1 MITAPPD
8 RDFDANQARV
18 QQSFSSD
25 LGSSSSVASTESW
38 DQLSNLSSGLR
49 AILAE
54 YLSERHIE
62 HVLKACAFAELAHL
76 GVERKSGEPYIIH
89 PIAVAEILGRM
100 RLDTESLIAALLHD
114 VIEDTDVSKDEIIQ
128 RFGQTVA
135 DLVDGLTK
143 LTVSNNKNDNK
154 AATLRKILIAT
165 LNDPRV
171 IVIKLADRLHNMST
185 LFALKPNRR
194 QEIASET
201 LNIFIPIA
209 RLVGVNEIADQ
220 LELYCYQNLEPE
232 LFTRLH
238 HELERSYSERMHARE
253 YWAYEIE
260 KFISSQ
266 KLLGK
271 PTSINN
277 EIMLYQRFLNEHAD
291 LHTLL
296 HTHAYEIEL
305 ETIAECDQLAKVVR
319 DHFIWSQLTDHIRN
333 PLPGGNQAL
342 LLSISDERGR
352 LDITLR
358 TRLMRETAQLGV
370 VLGETALQSSRSAIQ
385 ASLRNLSEL
394 IDKDC
399 ATNTFDALLD
409 YLHREKISVY
419 TKDGD
424 LHELPQG
431 ATVVDFAYA
440 ASLYLGNHAVAAMVD
455 GVACPLATP
464 LISGQKVEIVTD
476 DLATPNPDWL
486 GFVNTGKARRAIQ
499 HVLKASDPADRLAL
513 GQQALNRALQLY
525 QLNLRDLSEQD
536 WYDVLAW
543 QKLKTRDQLFE
554 KIAVGALLPQL
565 VATRLQSQLSNLKPT
580 LDSTLPSQVLNQ
592 SHNLIAGT
600 DGLDVRYAPC
610 CVPIL
615 GDPIEG
621 HLTRRGLVVH
631 RSRCRNLVH
640 ELNRHPE
647 NVVHLLWQDS
657 EDSDPRFPAHLKL
670 DRALTDDESTELIY
684 LIRRSQGGVERL
696 ESHEDSTNLSVLV
709 RDRNHLARLIQEM
722 RILLDFP
729 SVVRFGL

>member
-8 RDFDANQARV
+8 RDFDSNQARV
-18 QQSFSSD
+18 QHSF
-25 LGSSSSVASTESW
+25 SSSSVTPPTNW
-38 DQLSNLSSGLR
+38 DQLSSLISGLR

-54 YLSERHIE
+54 YLSEKQIE
-62 HVLKACAFAELAHL
+62 QVLKACEFAELAHL
-76 GVERKSGEPYIIH
+76 GVVRKSGEPYIIH

-100 RLDTESLIAALLHD
+100 RLDTESLVAALLHD

-128 RFGQTVA
+128 KFGQIVA

-194 QEIASET
+194 QEIAAET
-201 LNIFIPIA
+201 LNIFVPIA
-209 RLVGVNEIADQ
+209 RLVGVNDIADR
-220 LELYCYQNLEPE
+220 LELYCYENLEPE
-232 LFTRLH
+232 LFTRFER
-238 HELERSYSERMHARE
+238 ELKQSELDRTQARE
-253 YWAYEIE
+253 YWAGEIE
-260 KFISSQ
+260 KFIFSQ
-266 KLLGK
+266 KLIGK

-277 EIMLYQRFLNEHAD
+277 EMMLYQRFLNEHAD

-305 ETIAECDQLAKVVR
+305 ETIAECDQLANVVR

-370 VLGETALQSSRSAIQ
+370 VLGDTALQSSRSAIQ

-431 ATVVDFAYA
+431 ATAVDFAYA
-440 ASLYLGNHAVAAMVD
+440 ASLYLGNHAVAALVD
-455 GVACPLATP
+455 DVACPLATP

-476 DLATPNPDWL
+476 ALATPNPDWL
-486 GFVNTGKARRAIQ
+486 GFVNTSKARRSIQ
-499 HVLKASDPADRLAL
+499 QVLKASDPADRLAL

-525 QLNLRDLSEQD
+525 QLDLRDLSQQD
-536 WYDVLAW
+536 WHDVLAW
-543 QKLKTRDQLFE
+543 QKLKTKDQLFE
-554 KIAVGALLPQL
+554 QIAVGALLPQL

-580 LDSTLPSQVLNQ
+580 LDSTLPSQVVNQ

-631 RSRCRNLVH
+631 RSRCRNLLH

-647 NVVHLLWQDS
+647 NVVHLLWQDF

-709 RDRNHLARLIQEM
+709 RDRDHLARLIQEM

>member
-8 RDFDANQARV
+8 RDLEPDQDCV
-18 QQSFSSD
+18 QPVC
-25 LGSSSSVASTESW
+25 SSSSAPSTEDRSSL
-38 DQLSNLSSGLR
+38 LSLSEVLR
-49 AILAE
+49 VTIEE
-54 YLSERHIE
+54 YLLEDQ
-62 HVLKACAFAELAHL
+62 VTQVMAACAFAELAHL
-76 GVERKSGEPYIIH
+76 GVVRKSGEPYIIH

-100 RLDTESLIAALLHD
+100 RLDTESLVAALLHD
-114 VIEDTDVSKDEIIQ
+114 VIEDTDISKEEIIQ
-128 RFGQTVA
+128 CFGQTVA

-185 LFALKPNRR
+185 LSALKPNRR

-201 LNIFIPIA
+201 LNIFVPIG
-209 RLVGVNEIADQ
+209 RLVGVNDIADQ

-232 LFTRLH
+232 LFTRLNR
-238 HELERSYSERMHARE
+238 ELEGYHQERVEARQH
-253 YWAYEIE
+253 WAAAIE
-260 KFISSQ
+260 HFIVSNGLHGRP
-266 KLLGK
+266 K
-271 PTSINN
+271 TINN
-277 EIMLYQRFLNEHAD
+277 DIVLYQRFLNEHTD

-296 HTHAYEIEL
+296 RTHAYEIEL
-305 ETIAECDQLAKVVR
+305 ESIAECDQLASVVR

-385 ASLRNLSEL
+385 ASLRNLGEL

-431 ATVVDFAYA
+431 ATAVDFAYA
-440 ASLYLGNHAVAAMVD
+440 ASLYLGNHAVAAKID

-464 LISGQKVEIVTD
+464 LISGQKVEIITD

-499 HVLKASDPADRLAL
+499 QVLKASNPTDRLTL
-513 GQQALNRALQLY
+513 GQQALNRALQFY
-525 QLNLRDLSEQD
+525 QLDICDLSEQD

-543 QKLKTRDQLFE
+543 QKLKTKAQLFE

-565 VATRLQSQLSNLKPT
+565 VATRLLSQLSHLK
-580 LDSTLPSQVLNQ
+580 LSTDAKFQLQALNQ
-592 SHNLIAGT
+592 SNHLIAGT

-610 CVPIL
+610 CMPIL

-631 RSRCRNLVH
+631 RNRCPNLIH
-640 ELNRHPE
+640 ERNRHPE
-647 NVVHLLWQDS
+647 NIVHLHWQDS
-657 EDSDPRFPAHLKL
+657 KHADPRFPARLKL

-684 LIRRSQGGVERL
+684 QIRRSQGGVERL
-696 ESHEDSTNLSVLV
+696 ESHEDSTSLSVLV
-709 RDRNHLARLIQEM
+709 RDRDHLARLIQEM

-729 SVVRFGL
+729 SVTRLGL

>member
-8 RDFDANQARV
+8 HDLELNQARV
-18 QQSFSSD
+18 QPIF
-25 LGSSSSVASTESW
+25 SSSSATSVTDRSS
-38 DQLSNLSSGLR
+38 LSSLSEVLR
-49 AILAE
+49 ATLEE
-54 YLSERHIE
+54 YLLDAQIAQ
-62 HVLKACAFAELAHL
+62 VMAACAFAELAHL
-76 GVERKSGEPYIIH
+76 GVVRKSGEPYIIH

-100 RLDTESLIAALLHD
+100 RLDTESLVAALLHD
-114 VIEDTDVSKDEIIQ
+114 VIEDTDVSKEEIIQ

-135 DLVDGLTK
+135 DIVDGLTK

-185 LFALKPNRR
+185 LSALKPNRR

-201 LNIFIPIA
+201 LNIFVPIA
-209 RLVGVNEIADQ
+209 RLVGVNDMADQ

-232 LFTRLH
+232 LFSRLH
-238 HELERSYSERMHARE
+238 LELENHHAERVQAQQ
-253 YWAYEIE
+253 YWANAIE
-260 KFISSQ
+260 HFIVTNDLHGRP
-266 KLLGK
+266 KV
-271 PTSINN
+271 INN
-277 EIMLYQRFLNEHAD
+277 DIVLYQRFLNEHTD

-305 ETIAECDQLAKVVR
+305 ESIAECDQLAHVVR

-385 ASLRNLSEL
+385 ASLRNLGEL

-431 ATVVDFAYA
+431 ATAVDFAYA
-440 ASLYLGNHAVAAMVD
+440 ASLYLGNHAVAAKVD

-464 LISGQKVEIVTD
+464 LVSGQKVEIITD

-499 HVLKASDPADRLAL
+499 QVLKTSNPTDRLIL
-513 GQQALNRALQLY
+513 GQQALNRALQFY
-525 QLNLRDLSEQD
+525 QLDIRDLSDQD
-536 WYDVLAW
+536 WHDVLAW
-543 QKLKTRDQLFE
+543 QKLKTKDQLFE

-565 VATRLQSQLSNLKPT
+565 VATRLLSQLSKFKPASDLT
-580 LDSTLPSQVLNQ
+580 SPFQVLNQ
-592 SHNLIAGT
+592 SNNLIAGT

-631 RSRCRNLVH
+631 RGRCRNLVH

-647 NVVHLLWQDS
+647 NVVHLHWQDS
-657 EDSDPRFPAHLKL
+657 TDTDPRFPAHLKI

-684 LIRRSQGGVERL
+684 LIRRFQGGVERL
-696 ESHEDSTNLSVLV
+696 ESHDDSSNLSVLV

-729 SVVRFGL
+729 SVTRFGI

>member
-1 MITAPPD
+1 MVTASPD
-8 RDFDANQARV
+8 RDFELNQARV
-18 QQSFSSD
+18 QHNFST
-25 LGSSSSVASTESW
+25 SSVITTENC
-38 DQLSNLSSGLR
+38 DRLSNLSHGLR
-49 AILAE
+49 VILAE
-54 YLSERHIE
+54 YLPDLHILQ
-62 HVLKACAFAELAHL
+62 VLKACSFAELAHL
-76 GVERKSGEPYIIH
+76 GVVRKSGEPYIIH

-100 RLDTESLIAALLHD
+100 RLDTESLVAALLHD
-114 VIEDTDVSKDEIIQ
+114 VIEDTDVSKEEIIE

-194 QEIASET
+194 QEIAAET
-201 LNIFIPIA
+201 LNIFVPIA

-220 LELYCYQNLEPE
+220 LEMYCYQNLEPE

-238 HELERSYSERMHARE
+238 DELERSYTERTQARE
-253 YWAYEIE
+253 YWASEIE

-266 KLLGK
+266 KLQGK

-277 EIMLYQRFLNEHAD
+277 EIMLYQRFLNEHSD

-305 ETIAECDQLAKVVR
+305 ETIAECDQLAHVVR
-319 DHFIWSQLTDHIRN
+319 NHFIWSQLTDHIRN

-385 ASLRNLSEL
+385 ASLRNLSDL

-431 ATVVDFAYA
+431 ATAVDFAYA
-440 ASLYLGNHAVAAMVD
+440 ASLYLGNHAVAARID

-464 LISGQKVEIVTD
+464 LLSGQKVEIVTD

-499 HVLKASDPADRLAL
+499 QVLKASNPADRLAL
-513 GQQALNRALQLY
+513 GQQALNRALQMY
-525 QLNLRDLSEQD
+525 QLDIRDLSEQD

-543 QKLKTRDQLFE
+543 QKLKTKDQLIE

-565 VATRLQSQLSNLKPT
+565 VATRLQSQLSKLRPT
-580 LDSTLPSQVLNQ
+580 DSNYPILN
-592 SHNLIAGT
+592 SSNNLIAGT
-600 DGLDVRYAPC
+600 DGIDVRYAPC

-631 RSRCRNLVH
+631 RNRCRNLIH

-647 NVVHLLWQDS
+647 NVVHLRWQDS
-657 EDSDPRFPAHLKL
+657 EESDPRFPAHLKL
-670 DRALTDDESTELIY
+670 DRALTDDESTQLIY
-684 LIRRSQGGVERL
+684 LIRRSKGGVERL

-729 SVVRFGL
+729 SVTRFGL

>member
-1 MITAPPD
+1 MITAQPD
-8 RDFDANQARV
+8 RDLEHIQARV
-18 QQSFSSD
+18 QHTF
-25 LGSSSSVASTESW
+25 SSSSATSTENRS
-38 DQLSNLSSGLR
+38 SLSSLSEVLR
-49 AILAE
+49 ATLEE
-54 YLSERHIE
+54 YLPETQIAQ
-62 HVLKACAFAELAHL
+62 VMAACSFAELAHL
-76 GVERKSGEPYIIH
+76 GVVRKSGEPYIVH
-89 PIAVAEILGRM
+89 PIAVAEILGHM

-114 VIEDTDVSKDEIIQ
+114 VIEDTDISKEEIIQ

-201 LNIFIPIA
+201 LNIFVPIA

-232 LFTRLH
+232 LFIRLNL
-238 HELERSYSERMHARE
+238 ELERHQADRITARQH
-253 YWAYEIE
+253 WADAIE
-260 KFISSQ
+260 HFIVTNHLHGRP
-266 KLLGK
+266 KAV
-271 PTSINN
+271 NN
-277 EIMLYQRFLNEHAD
+277 DIMLYQRFLNEHTD

-305 ETIAECDQLAKVVR
+305 ESIAECDQLANVVR

-385 ASLRNLSEL
+385 ASLRNLGEL

-431 ATVVDFAYA
+431 ATAVDFAYA
-440 ASLYLGNHAVAAMVD
+440 ASLYLGNHAVAAKVD

-464 LISGQKVEIVTD
+464 LVSGQKVEIITD

-499 HVLKASDPADRLAL
+499 QVLKASNPTDRLML
-513 GQQALNRALQLY
+513 GQQALNKALQFY
-525 QLNLRDLSEQD
+525 QLDVRDLSDQD
-536 WYDVLAW
+536 WHDVLAW
-543 QKLKTRDQLFE
+543 QKLKTKAQLFE
-554 KIAVGALLPQL
+554 KIAVGALLPQM
-565 VATRLQSQLSNLKPT
+565 VATRLLSQLSKLKP
-580 LDSTLPSQVLNQ
+580 STDAKSQLQALNQ
-592 SHNLIAGT
+592 SNNLIAGT

-647 NVVHLLWQDS
+647 NIVHLQWQES
-657 EDSDPRFPAHLKL
+657 TETDPRFPAHLKI
-670 DRALTDDESTELIY
+670 DRGLTDDESTELIY
-684 LIRRSQGGVERL
+684 LIRRFQGGVERL
-696 ESHEDSTNLSVLV
+696 ESHEDASNLSVLV

-729 SVVRFGL
+729 SVTRFGI

>member
-1 MITAPPD
+1 MITAQPD
-8 RDFDANQARV
+8 RDLESNQARV
-18 QQSFSSD
+18 QQPFSSD
-25 LGSSSSVASTESW
+25 LGSSSSATSAAERS
-38 DQLSNLSSGLR
+38 SLSSLTEVLR
-49 AILAE
+49 ETIEE
-54 YLSERHIE
+54 YLSEAQVE
-62 HVLKACAFAELAHL
+62 QVMAACTFAELAHL
-76 GVERKSGEPYIIH
+76 GVVRKSGEPYIVH
-89 PIAVAEILGRM
+89 PIAVAEILGHM

-114 VIEDTDVSKDEIIQ
+114 VIEDTDISKEEIIQ
-128 RFGQTVA
+128 RFGETVA

-194 QEIASET
+194 LEIASVT
-201 LNIFIPIA
+201 LNIFVPIA

-232 LFTRLH
+232 LFIRLNL
-238 HELERSYSERMHARE
+238 ELEHHQADRIQARQ
-253 YWAYEIE
+253 YWADAIE
-260 KFISSQ
+260 KFIITNQ
-266 KLLGK
+266 LHGK
-271 PTSINN
+271 PRSINN
-277 EIMLYQRFLNEHAD
+277 DIMLYQRFLNEHAD

-296 HTHAYEIEL
+296 HTHAYGIEL
-305 ETIAECDQLAKVVR
+305 ETIAECDQLASVVC
-319 DHFIWSQLTDHIRN
+319 DHFVWSQLTDHIRN

-342 LLSISDERGR
+342 LLSLSDERGR

-370 VLGETALQSSRSAIQ
+370 VLGDTALQSSRSAIQ

-431 ATVVDFAYA
+431 ATAVDFAYA
-440 ASLYLGNHAVAAMVD
+440 ASLYLGNHAVAARVD

-464 LISGQKVEIVTD
+464 LISGQTIEIVTD
-476 DLATPNPDWL
+476 ELATPNPDWL
-486 GFVNTGKARRAIQ
+486 GFVNTSKARRAIQ
-499 HVLKASDPADRLAL
+499 QVLKASDPIDRLAL
-513 GQQALNRALQLY
+513 GQQALNRALQFY
-525 QLNLRDLSEQD
+525 QLDIRDLSEQD
-536 WYDVLAW
+536 WHDVLTW
-543 QKLKTRDQLFE
+543 QKLKSKDQLFE

-565 VATRLQSQLSNLKPT
+565 VATRLLSQLSKLK
-580 LDSTLPSQVLNQ
+580 STPSSLLSQ
-592 SHNLIAGT
+592 SNNLIAGA

-640 ELNRHPE
+640 ELSRHPE
-647 NVVHLLWQDS
+647 NVVHLRWQDS
-657 EDSDPRFPAHLKL
+657 TDTDPRFPAHLKL

-684 LIRRSQGGVERL
+684 LVRRLQGGVERL
-696 ESHEDSTNLSVLV
+696 ESHEESSNLSVLV
-709 RDRNHLARLIQEM
+709 RDRDHLARLIQEM

-729 SVVRFGL
+729 SVTRFGI

>member
-8 RDFDANQARV
+8 RDFDSNQARV
-18 QQSFSSD
+18 QHSF
-25 LGSSSSVASTESW
+25 SSSSVTSPTNW
-38 DQLSNLSSGLR
+38 DQLSSLISGLR

-54 YLSERHIE
+54 YLSEKQIE
-62 HVLKACAFAELAHL
+62 QVLKACEFAELAHL
-76 GVERKSGEPYIIH
+76 GVVRKSGEPYIIH

-100 RLDTESLIAALLHD
+100 RLDTESLVAALLHD

-128 RFGQTVA
+128 KFGQIVA

-194 QEIASET
+194 QEIAAET
-201 LNIFIPIA
+201 LNIFVPIA
-209 RLVGVNEIADQ
+209 RLVGVNDIADR
-220 LELYCYQNLEPE
+220 LELYCYENLEPE
-232 LFTRLH
+232 LFTRFER
-238 HELERSYSERMHARE
+238 ELKQSELDRTQARE
-253 YWAYEIE
+253 YWAGEIE
-260 KFISSQ
+260 KFIFSQ
-266 KLLGK
+266 KLIGK

-277 EIMLYQRFLNEHAD
+277 EMMLYQRFLNEHAD

-305 ETIAECDQLAKVVR
+305 ETIAECDQLANVVR

-370 VLGETALQSSRSAIQ
+370 VLGDTALQSSRSAIQ

-431 ATVVDFAYA
+431 ATAVDFAYA
-440 ASLYLGNHAVAAMVD
+440 ASLYLGNHAVAALVD
-455 GVACPLATP
+455 DVACPLATP

-476 DLATPNPDWL
+476 ALATPNPDWL
-486 GFVNTGKARRAIQ
+486 GFVNTSKARRSIQ
-499 HVLKASDPADRLAL
+499 QVLKASDPADRLAL

-525 QLNLRDLSEQD
+525 QLDLRDLSQQD
-536 WYDVLAW
+536 WHDVLAW
-543 QKLKTRDQLFE
+543 QKLKTKDQLFE
-554 KIAVGALLPQL
+554 QIAVGALLPQL

-580 LDSTLPSQVLNQ
+580 LDSTLPSQVVNQ

-631 RSRCRNLVH
+631 RSRCRNLLH

-647 NVVHLLWQDS
+647 NVVHLLWQDF

-709 RDRNHLARLIQEM
+709 RDRDHLARLIQEM

>member
-8 RDFDANQARV
+8 RDFDSNQARV
-18 QQSFSSD
+18 QHSF
-25 LGSSSSVASTESW
+25 SSSSVTPPTNW
-38 DQLSNLSSGLR
+38 DQLSSLISGLR

-54 YLSERHIE
+54 YLSEKQIE
-62 HVLKACAFAELAHL
+62 QVLKACEFAELAHL
-76 GVERKSGEPYIIH
+76 GVVRKSGEPYIIH

-100 RLDTESLIAALLHD
+100 RLDTESLVAALLHD

-128 RFGQTVA
+128 KFGQIVA

-194 QEIASET
+194 QEIAAET
-201 LNIFIPIA
+201 LNIFVPIA
-209 RLVGVNEIADQ
+209 RLVGVNDIADR
-220 LELYCYQNLEPE
+220 LELYCYENLEPE
-232 LFTRLH
+232 LFTRFER
-238 HELERSYSERMHARE
+238 ELKQSELDRTQARE
-253 YWAYEIE
+253 YWAGEIE
-260 KFISSQ
+260 KFIFSQ
-266 KLLGK
+266 KLIGK

-277 EIMLYQRFLNEHAD
+277 EMMLYQRFLNEHAD

-305 ETIAECDQLAKVVR
+305 ETIAECDQLANVVR

-358 TRLMRETAQLGV
+358 TRLMRD
-370 VLGETALQSSRSAIQ
+370 
-385 ASLRNLSEL
+385 LSEL

-431 ATVVDFAYA
+431 ATAVDFAYA
-440 ASLYLGNHAVAAMVD
+440 ASLYLGNHAVAALVD
-455 GVACPLATP
+455 DVACPLATP

-476 DLATPNPDWL
+476 ALATPNPDWL
-486 GFVNTGKARRAIQ
+486 GFVNTSKARRSIQ
-499 HVLKASDPADRLAL
+499 QVLKASDPADRLAL

-525 QLNLRDLSEQD
+525 QLDLRDLSQQD
-536 WYDVLAW
+536 WHDVLAW
-543 QKLKTRDQLFE
+543 QKLKTKDQLFE
-554 KIAVGALLPQL
+554 QIAVGALLPQL

-580 LDSTLPSQVLNQ
+580 LDSTLPSQVVNQ

-631 RSRCRNLVH
+631 RSRCRNLLH

-647 NVVHLLWQDS
+647 NVVHLLWQDF

-709 RDRNHLARLIQEM
+709 RDRDHLARLIQEM

>member
-1 MITAPPD
+1 MITAQSD
-8 RDFDANQARV
+8 RDLESNQARV
-18 QQSFSSD
+18 QQTFSASSATSTSD
-25 LGSSSSVASTESW
+25 RSS
-38 DQLSNLSSGLR
+38 LSSLSKVLR
-49 AILAE
+49 ATLAE
-54 YLSERHIE
+54 YLPESHILQ
-62 HVLKACAFAELAHL
+62 VMAACSFAELAHL
-76 GVERKSGEPYIIH
+76 GVVRKSGEPYIIH

-100 RLDTESLIAALLHD
+100 RLDTESLVAALLHD
-114 VIEDTDVSKDEIIQ
+114 VIEDTDISKEEIIQ

-201 LNIFIPIA
+201 LNIFVPIA

-238 HELERSYSERMHARE
+238 LELERYDAERVQARQH
-253 YWAYEIE
+253 WADAIE
-260 KFISSQ
+260 HFIVTND
-266 KLLGK
+266 LHGK
-271 PTSINN
+271 PKAINN
-277 EIMLYQRFLNEHAD
+277 DIMLYQRFLSEHTD

-305 ETIAECDQLAKVVR
+305 DSIAECDQLADVVR
-319 DHFIWSQLTDHIRN
+319 NHFIWSQLTDHIRN

-431 ATVVDFAYA
+431 ATAVDFAYA
-440 ASLYLGNHAVAAMVD
+440 ASLYLGNHAVAAKVD

-464 LISGQKVEIVTD
+464 LISGQKIEIMTD
-476 DLATPNPDWL
+476 ELATPNPDWL
-486 GFVNTGKARRAIQ
+486 GFVNTSKARRAIQ
-499 HVLKASDPADRLAL
+499 QVLKASNPTDRLTL

-525 QLNLRDLSEQD
+525 QLDVRDLSEQD
-536 WYDVLAW
+536 WHDVLAW
-543 QKLKTRDQLFE
+543 QKLKTKAQLFE
-554 KIAVGALLPQL
+554 QIAVGALLPQL
-565 VATRLQSQLSNLKPT
+565 VVTRLLSQLQPAADLKSPQ
-580 LDSTLPSQVLNQ
+580 SALNQ
-592 SHNLIAGT
+592 SNNLIAGT

-631 RSRCRNLVH
+631 RNRCRNLLH

-647 NVVHLLWQDS
+647 NIVHLRWQDS
-657 EDSDPRFPAHLKL
+657 AETDPRFPAHLKI

-684 LIRRSQGGVERL
+684 LVRRLQGGVERL
-696 ESHEDSTNLSVLV
+696 ESHEDASNLSVLV
-709 RDRNHLARLIQEM
+709 RDRNHLALLIQEM

-729 SVVRFGL
+729 SVARFGI

>member
-8 RDFDANQARV
+8 RDLETNQVRV
-18 QQSFSSD
+18 KQIFSSGS
-25 LGSSSSVASTESW
+25 GSSSSETSMKNW
-38 DQLSNLSSGLR
+38 GQLSNLSHDLR

-54 YLSERHIE
+54 YLSEAQIE
-62 HVLKACAFAELAHL
+62 QIIKACAFAELAHL
-76 GVERKSGEPYIIH
+76 GVVRKSGEPYIVH

-100 RLDTESLIAALLHD
+100 RLDTESLVAALLHD
-114 VIEDTDVSKDEIIQ
+114 VIEDTDIGKDDIVQ

-143 LTVSNNKNDNK
+143 LTVSNSKNDNK

-185 LFALKPNRR
+185 LSALKPNRR
-194 QEIASET
+194 LEIASET
-201 LNIFIPIA
+201 LNIFVPIA
-209 RLVGVNEIADQ
+209 RLVGVNDIADQ
-220 LELYCYQNLEPE
+220 LEFYCYQNLEPE
-232 LFTRLH
+232 LFSRLQS
-238 HELERSYSERMHARE
+238 ELERSDTDRLHARE
-253 YWAYEIE
+253 YWASEIVN
-260 KFISSQ
+260 FIASQ
-266 KLLGK
+266 NLHGTT
-271 PTSINN
+271 TSINN
-277 EIMLYQRFLNEHAD
+277 DIILYQRFLNEHAD

-305 ETIAECDQLAKVVR
+305 ETIAECDQLANVVR
-319 DHFIWSQLTDHIRN
+319 DHFMWSQLTDHIRH

-385 ASLRNLSEL
+385 ASLRNLGEL

-419 TKDGD
+419 TKDDD

-431 ATVVDFAYA
+431 ATAVDFAYA
-440 ASLYLGNHAVAAMVD
+440 ASLYLGNHAVAATID
-455 GVACPLATP
+455 GVPCPLATP

-476 DLATPNPDWL
+476 ELATPNPDWL
-486 GFVNTGKARRAIQ
+486 GFVNTSKARRAIQ
-499 HVLKASDPADRLAL
+499 QVLKASDPVDRFAL
-513 GQQALNRALQLY
+513 GQQALNRALQVY
-525 QLNLRDLSEQD
+525 QLETGDLSAQD
-536 WYDVLAW
+536 WHDLLAW
-543 QKLKTRDQLFE
+543 QKLKTKNQLFE
-554 KIAVGALLPQL
+554 QIAVGALLPQL
-565 VATRLQSQLSNLKPT
+565 VATRLLSQLSRLTAANDTSPNRA
-580 LDSTLPSQVLNQ
+580 LNQ
-592 SHNLIAGT
+592 LNHLIAGT

-615 GDPIEG
+615 GDLIEG

-631 RSRCRNLVH
+631 RGRCRNLVH

-647 NVVHLLWQDS
+647 NIVHLRWQES
-657 EDSDPRFPAHLKL
+657 AEIDPRFPAHLKI
-670 DRALTDDESTELIY
+670 DRALTDDESTQLIY
-684 LIRRSQGGVERL
+684 LVRRFKGGVERL
-696 ESHEDSTNLSVLV
+696 ESHEESSNLSVLV
-709 RDRNHLARLIQEM
+709 RDRDHLAKLIQEM

-729 SVVRFGL
+729 SVTRFGV

>member
-8 RDFDANQARV
+8 RDLESNQARV
-18 QQSFSSD
+18 QQTFSLGS
-25 LGSSSSVASTESW
+25 GSSSSETSMENW
-38 DQLSNLSSGLR
+38 DQLSNLSNDLR

-54 YLSERHIE
+54 YLSEMQIE
-62 HVLKACAFAELAHL
+62 QVVKACAFAELAHL
-76 GVERKSGEPYIIH
+76 GVVRKSGEPYIVH

-100 RLDTESLIAALLHD
+100 RLDTESLVAALLHD

-185 LFALKPNRR
+185 LSALKPNRR

-201 LNIFIPIA
+201 LNIFVPIA

-232 LFTRLH
+232 LFARLH
-238 HELERSYSERMHARE
+238 LELERSYSERMQARE
-253 YWAYEIE
+253 YWANEIE

-266 KLLGK
+266 KLHGK

-277 EIMLYQRFLNEHAD
+277 EIMLYQRFLNDHAD

-305 ETIAECDQLAKVVR
+305 ETIAECDRLANVVR

-385 ASLRNLSEL
+385 ASLRNLGEL

-431 ATVVDFAYA
+431 ATAVDFAYA
-440 ASLYLGNHAVAAMVD
+440 ASLYLGNHAIAATID

-476 DLATPNPDWL
+476 ELATPNPDWL
-486 GFVNTGKARRAIQ
+486 GFVNTRKARRAIQ
-499 HVLKASDPADRLAL
+499 QILKASDPIDRLAL

-525 QLNLRDLSEQD
+525 QLDIRDLSEQD

-543 QKLKTRDQLFE
+543 QKLKNKEQLFE

-565 VATRLQSQLSNLKPT
+565 VATRLLSQLSKLSRVA
-580 LDSTLPSQVLNQ
+580 DSASTSQALNQ
-592 SHNLIAGT
+592 SNNLIAGT

-631 RSRCRNLVH
+631 RNRCRNLIH

-647 NVVHLLWQDS
+647 NVVHLRWQVSTDT
-657 EDSDPRFPAHLKL
+657 DPRFPAHLKI

-684 LIRRSQGGVERL
+684 MIRRFQGGVERL
-696 ESHEDSTNLSVLV
+696 ESHEDSSNLSVLV

-729 SVVRFGL
+729 SVTRFGV

>member
-1 MITAPPD
+1 MITAQPD
-8 RDFDANQARV
+8 RDLEANQARV
-18 QQSFSSD
+18 QHSFSS
-25 LGSSSSVASTESW
+25 SSATSEADRSS
-38 DQLSNLSSGLR
+38 LSSLTEVLR
-49 AILAE
+49 ATIEE
-54 YLSERHIE
+54 YLSE
-62 HVLKACAFAELAHL
+62 VQVDQVMAACAFAELAHL
-76 GVERKSGEPYIIH
+76 GVVRKSGEPYIVH
-89 PIAVAEILGRM
+89 PIAVAEILGHM

-114 VIEDTDVSKDEIIQ
+114 VIEDTDISKEEIIQ
-128 RFGQTVA
+128 RFGETVA

-201 LNIFIPIA
+201 LSIFVPIA
-209 RLVGVNEIADQ
+209 RLVGVNELADQ

-232 LFTRLH
+232 LFIRLNL
-238 HELERSYSERMHARE
+238 ELERHQADRIQARQH
-253 YWAYEIE
+253 WANEIE
-260 KFISSQ
+260 RFIKNQ
-266 KLLGK
+266 NLHGQ
-271 PTSINN
+271 PVAIDN
-277 EIMLYQRFLNEHAD
+277 EIMLYQRFLNDHTD

-305 ETIAECDQLAKVVR
+305 ETIAECDQLASVVR

-342 LLSISDERGR
+342 LLSLSDERGR

-385 ASLRNLSEL
+385 ASLRNLGEL

-431 ATVVDFAYA
+431 ATAVDFAYA
-440 ASLYLGNHAVAAMVD
+440 ASLYLGNHAIAARVD

-476 DLATPNPDWL
+476 ELATPNPDWL
-486 GFVNTGKARRAIQ
+486 GFVNTRKARRAIQ
-499 HVLKASDPADRLAL
+499 QVLKASDPTDRLAL
-513 GQQALNRALQLY
+513 GQQALNRALQFY
-525 QLNLRDLSEQD
+525 QLDVRDLSEQD
-536 WYDVLAW
+536 WHDVLTW
-543 QKLKTRDQLFE
+543 QKLKNKDQLFE

-565 VATRLQSQLSNLKPT
+565 VATRLLSQLSKLK
-580 LDSTLPSQVLNQ
+580 STSTPSSQ
-592 SHNLIAGT
+592 SNNLIAGA

-631 RSRCRNLVH
+631 RTRCRNLIH
-640 ELNRHPE
+640 ELSRHPE
-647 NVVHLLWQDS
+647 NVVHLRWQDS
-657 EDSDPRFPAHLKL
+657 TDTDPRFPAHLKI

-684 LIRRSQGGVERL
+684 LVRRFQGGVERL
-696 ESHEDSTNLSVLV
+696 ESHEDSSNLSVLV

-729 SVVRFGL
+729 SVTRFGL